1 MRLALDH
8 HYSTHIAFR
17 LRERGHDV
25 IAAVER
31 GWEAEDD
38 EPLLALCETD
48 GRALVTNNVAD
59 FMVIARRW
67 ATQGRCHAG
76 LIFTSDARMPRSR
89 DTIGRYVEALNAL
102 LKANPA
108 ENAFTDRV
116 HWLTDA
122 LPTAATLPTSGGHDH
137 ERSKQR

>member
-1 MRLALDH
+1 MFSQTIGA
-8 HYSTHIAFR
+8 SS
-17 LRERGHDV
+17 
-25 IAAVER
+25 
-31 GWEAEDD
+31 EDD

-59 FMVIARRW
+59 FTVIARRW

-76 LIFTSDARMPRSR
+76 LMFASDARMPRSR

-102 LKANPA
+102 LEANPA

-116 HWLTDA
+116 H
-122 LPTAATLPTSGGHDH
+122 
-137 ERSKQR
+137 

>member
-1 MRLALDH
+1 MKLALDH

-25 IAAVER
+25 IAAIER
-31 GWEAEDD
+31 AWEAEDD
-38 EPLLALCETD
+38 EPLLAFCEAD

-89 DTIGRYVEALNAL
+89 DTIGRYVEALDAL

-122 LPTAATLPTSGGHDH
+122 PPTAATLPTSGGH
-137 ERSKQR
+137 ERSRRR